1 MLDKNNNW
9 GVLFMVKFSRE
20 EKVMVVRRCLDGN
33 DGAKRRAKSIKVHP
47 SVIQQ

>member
-1 MLDKNNNW
+1 MLDTNNNW